1 MATSCTL
8 GAEAVTGAI
17 CSSRRASTSVRTR
30 NGVPPVASQQAAANS
45 GSGSTPKATATRVAT
60 PLMLR
65 GPTVATSVAGSMDRA
80 ANSSRLSPAS
90 AGRVPRSTAAC
101 NSSRRGSKKA
111 RKRSDAPS
119 AQWASSTTN
128 AKGRCSV
135 RLAHN
140 QYSPC
145 STANDGSGA
154 IGAAVATPSLRPG
167 RPNSR
172 AATPGGPS
180 NSWHRSSSDAPA
192 STGSTSWRTTP
203 NANSRSSSAPR
214 ARNTLKPSA
223 SAASRATANNTVLP
237 IPAGPSTTSAPPR
250 PCRALCRHSPIRSN
264 SRSRSSKRPSRSP
277 MDEITTHL
285 PYVAPMRVAAGLP
298 RHPRPAITSPRTT
311 TKWKVRGGARGVPP
325 VRIRGPRI
333 EYEPETLKGRLLDAY
348 SELIAVVPPNR

>member
-1 MATSCTL
+1 MT
-8 GAEAVTGAI
+8 
-17 CSSRRASTSVRTR
+17 
-30 NGVPPVASQQAAANS
+30 
-45 GSGSTPKATATRVAT
+45 
-60 PLMLR
+60 
-65 GPTVATSVAGSMDRA
+65 TSVAGSIVSA

-90 AGRVPRSTAAC
+90 AGRAPSSTAAC
-101 NSSRRGSKKA
+101 SSSRRGSKKA

-128 AKGRCSV
+128 AKGCCAV

-154 IGAAVATPSLRPG
+154 IGAAVATPSPRPG

-180 NSWHRSSSDAPA
+180 NSRDRSSSDAPA
-192 STGSTSWRTTP
+192 TTGSTSWRTTP

-214 ARNTLKPSA
+214 ARSTLKPSP

-250 PCRALCRHSPIRSN
+250 PCRARCRHPPIRSN
-264 SRSRSSKRPSRSP
+264 SRSRSSRRPSRSP
-277 MDEITTHL
+277 MDEITTH
-285 PYVAPMRVAAGLP
+285 PTSCQCGSPEGRPGTPSAGICI
-298 RHPRPAITSPRTT
+298 ASDNA
-311 TKWKVRGGARGVPP
+311 KVESQGRCRGVPR
-325 VRIRGPRI
+325 VRIRGQRI
-333 EYEPETLKGRLLDAY
+333 EHGPRNPWPTWRETGH
-348 SELIAVVPPNR
+348 PPGNANSPITSTIWRPSRSFA

>member
-8 GAEAVTGAI
+8 AADAATGAI
-17 CSSRRASTSVRTR
+17 RSSRRASTSVRTR

-45 GSGSTPKATATRVAT
+45 GSGSTPKATATSVAT

-65 GPTVATSVAGSMDRA
+65 GCTVTTSVAGSMDRA

-90 AGRVPRSTAAC
+90 AGRAPSTTAAC

-111 RKRSDAPS
+111 RKRSDARS

-128 AKGRCSV
+128 AKGRCTV
-135 RLAHN
+135 KLAHN

-145 STANDGSGA
+145 STANEGSGV
-154 IGAAVATPSLRPG
+154 IGAAVATPSPRPG
-167 RPNSR
+167 RPSSR

-180 NSWHRSSSDAPA
+180 NSCDRSSSDAPA
-192 STGSTSWRTTP
+192 TTGSTSWRTTP

-214 ARNTLKPSA
+214 ARNTLKPSL

-237 IPAGPSTTSAPPR
+237 IPAGPSTTSAPPW
-250 PCRALCRHSPIRSN
+250 PCCARWRHSPTRSN
-264 SRSRSSKRPSRSP
+264 SRSRSSRRPSRSP
-277 MDEITTHL
+277 MDEITNHL
-285 PYVAPMRVAAGLP
+285 PYVALVRMAEGRP
-298 RHPRPAITSPRTT
+298 RRPRPAITSPRTP

-325 VRIRGPRI
+325 VRVRGRRT
-333 EYEPETLKGRLLDAY
+333 ED
-348 SELIAVVPPNR
+348 